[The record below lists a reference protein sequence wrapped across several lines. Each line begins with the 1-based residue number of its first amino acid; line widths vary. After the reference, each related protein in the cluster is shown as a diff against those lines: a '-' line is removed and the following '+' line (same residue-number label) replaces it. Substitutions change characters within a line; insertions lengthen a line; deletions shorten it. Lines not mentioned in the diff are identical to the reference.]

1 MTIKLSSIPKN
12 CHRFLKIVIEIDLI
26 IGVRRTG
33 GTAYGVREGRR
44 TAYGREGVRR
54 TGGRAY
60 GVREGRRTAYGR
72 EGVRRTGGKAY
83 GVREDDTR

>member
-1 MTIKLSSIPKN
+1 MSAPTKN
-12 CHRFLKIVIEIDLI
+12 CHRFLKVVIENDLI

-33 GTAYGVREGRR
+33 ERAYGVREGRR
-44 TAYGREGVRR
+44 TAYGRE
-54 TGGRAY
+54 AY